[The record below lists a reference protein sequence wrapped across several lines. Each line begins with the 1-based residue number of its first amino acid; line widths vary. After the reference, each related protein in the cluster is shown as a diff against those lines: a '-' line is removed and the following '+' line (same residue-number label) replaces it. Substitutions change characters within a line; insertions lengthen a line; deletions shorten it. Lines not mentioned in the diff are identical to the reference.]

1 MKTLSI
7 REMRGALGRLDQIL
21 EREDEIVIARRGEA
35 IARVVPIRPHRSLPS
50 HEDLRAQMPRLSSS
64 AELIREDRD
73 SGG

>member
-7 REMRGALGRLDQIL
+7 GEMRGALGRLDQIL

-35 IARVVPIRPHRSLPS
+35 IARVVAIRSRRSMPS
-50 HEDLRAQMPRLSSS
+50 HADLRAQMPRLSSS

-73 SGG
+73 SRG